1 MMAFELAEPRS
12 LAAAID
18 LLDAEDPTIRPISG
32 GTALMLMMKA
42 GAFQPTR
49 LVSLGAIDGR
59 LSEIA
64 ATPEGGLR
72 IGALCTLAMV
82 EKSPLVRRLYP
93 VVGQTMQ
100 RLANV
105 RVRNVARIGGNLAHA
120 DPHMDLPPVLSALGG
135 EVVIAGPA
143 HERRVAVEQLFVGY
157 YETVLDGDE
166 LIAELVLPPPAG
178 WSACYLK
185 CTTRSADDWPALGI
199 AAAVK
204 LADGVVDD
212 IVLMLGAAAATLA
225 RLKAAEAVLRGRAP
239 DAALLGR
246 AAEAAAES
254 VELLDD
260 SRGSAAYK
268 KHLLRVYLGRAIRQ
282 AAEGIQP

>member
-1 MMAFELAEPRS
+1 MMPFELAEPRS
-12 LAAAID
+12 LPAAID

-64 ATPEGGLR
+64 ATAEGGLR

-93 VVGQTMQ
+93 VVGRTMQ

-143 HERRVAVEQLFVGY
+143 CERRVAVEQLFVGY
-157 YETVLDGDE
+157 YETVLAGNE
-166 LIAELVLPPPAG
+166 LIAELVLPPPGG
-178 WSACYLK
+178 WTAAYLK

-204 LADGVVDD
+204 LADGVVAD
-212 IVLMLGAAAATLA
+212 IVLMLGAAAATLT
-225 RLKAAEAVLRGRAP
+225 RLDAAEAVLRGHVLE
-239 DAALLGR
+239 AALLGR

-254 VELLDD
+254 VELMDD

-282 AAEGIQP
+282 AAEGRQP

>member
-1 MMAFELAEPRS
+1 MREFELAEPRS

-49 LVSLGAIDGR
+49 LVSLGGIDGR
-59 LSEIA
+59 ISEIA
-64 ATPEGGLR
+64 ATAEGGVR

-93 VVGQTMQ
+93 VVGQAMQ

-143 HERRVAVEQLFVGY
+143 GERRVAVERLFVGY
-157 YETVLDGDE
+157 YETVLAANE
-166 LIAELVLPPPAG
+166 LITELVLPPPTG
-178 WSACYLK
+178 WSAAYLK

-204 LADGVVDD
+204 LADGVVTD
-212 IVLMLGAAAATLA
+212 IVLMLGAAAAMLT
-225 RLKAAEAVLRGRAP
+225 RLKAAEAVLRGHALDP
-239 DAALLGR
+239 ALLGR
-246 AAEAAAES
+246 AAEAAAEE

-268 KHLLRVYLGRAIRQ
+268 KHLLRIYLGRAIRQ
-282 AAEGIQP
+282 AVQGIQP